1 MEVTCLNPRPLPDPH
16 FLRKLH
22 IETCSICFFRQF
34 LEQYEVTLHLPSNK
48 KKPKKLKNFYNF
60 AIFNYLI
67 NKFNVYPVPSTSQ
80 SERIFFVFSIRAW
93 RVRTS
98 KYRFW
103 KKRPWKISI
112 LGIKINFAK
121 IFIIAKNP
129 NPGDENPE
137 KTLNF
142 RDSGI
147 AGISKFQDSGNSG
160 SRKIP
165 SQTVWG

>member
-48 KKPKKLKNFYNF
+48 KKLKNFYNF
-60 AIFNYLI
+60 AIFNYFI
-67 NKFNVYPVPSTSQ
+67 NKINVYPIPSTSQ

-121 IFIIAKNP
+121 IFIIRHCRDFKIS
-129 NPGDENPE
+129 G
-137 KTLNF
+137 F
-142 RDSGI
+142 REF
-147 AGISKFQDSGNSG
+147 GISKNS
-160 SRKIP
+160 IP
-165 SQTVWG
+165 NGLGLGLGPNPTTYWG